1 MEANKM
7 KKSTIITLIV
17 SVCLIALGFV
27 LVGCGIAAGY
37 ENIQYHFGRTVYF
50 QSSFVSNTLESRLL
64 TSFGQMSFILGIAG
78 LFLFAYLAVKNP
90 KEKKE
95 KAAEAKDR
103 KVPAP
108 ELKTEEVKSEET
120 ASCND
125 SDNPSSAE

>member
-17 SVCLIALGFV
+17 SVCLIVLGFV

-95 KAAEAKDR
+95 KAAEAKVR
-103 KVPAP
+103 KVPAT
-108 ELKTEEVKSEET
+108 ELKADEVKSEE
-120 ASCND
+120 AAPC
-125 SDNPSSAE
+125 SDANNPSSAE

>member
-1 MEANKM
+1 M

-95 KAAEAKDR
+95 KAAEVKVR
-103 KVPAP
+103 KVPAS
-108 ELKTEEVKSEET
+108 ELKEEEEEYKREET

-125 SDNPSSAE
+125 ADNPSTAE

>member
-1 MEANKM
+1 M

-17 SVCLIALGFV
+17 SVCLIVLGFV

-95 KAAEAKDR
+95 KAAEAEVR

-120 ASCND
+120 ASYND
-125 SDNPSSAE
+125 RDNPSSAE

>member
-17 SVCLIALGFV
+17 SVCLIVLGFV

-95 KAAEAKDR
+95 KAAEAKVR
-103 KVPAP
+103 KVPTT
-108 ELKTEEVKSEET
+108 ELKADDVKNEEATPCSD
-120 ASCND
+120 A
-125 SDNPSSAE
+125 DNPSSAE